1 MTPPD
6 PRPAGP
12 PLSKARRAGS
22 LLFLSGQ
29 MPRNAAGDIV
39 TGDIEVQTRQVLD
52 NLQAALAANSAGFA
66 QVVKVTAW
74 LTDARHF
81 DGFNRV
87 YREYFLE
94 PYPARST
101 VVSQLVAPGAD
112 VEVEVTAL
120 LD

>member
-6 PRPAGP
+6 SRPAGP
-12 PLSKARRAGS
+12 PLSKARRAAS
-22 LLFLSGQ
+22 FLFLSGQ
-29 MPRNAAGDIV
+29 MPRDTKGAIV

-52 NLQAALAANSAGFA
+52 NIRTVLEANGAGFA

-74 LTDARHF
+74 LTAPDHF
-81 DGFNRV
+81 NGFNRV
-87 YREYFLE
+87 YREYFQE

-112 VEVEVTAL
+112 IEVEVTAFL
-120 LD
+120 G